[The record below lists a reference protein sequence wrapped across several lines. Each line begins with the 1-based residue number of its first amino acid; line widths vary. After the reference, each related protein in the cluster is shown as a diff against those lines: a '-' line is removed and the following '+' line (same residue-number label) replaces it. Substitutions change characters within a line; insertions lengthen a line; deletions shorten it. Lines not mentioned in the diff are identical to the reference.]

1 MDIKTGEVLTR
12 AQYEAMDDIRFPEPW
27 AGFRLELEARVSDHP
42 QEAIAQLKLPHYE
55 NSEEIRPIFVSRMPN
70 HKVTGAAHL
79 ETIRSKKVGPVRLL
93 PKLR

>member
-1 MDIKTGEVLTR
+1 
-12 AQYEAMDDIRFPEPW
+12 MDDIRFPEPW

-79 ETIRSKKVGPVRLL
+79 PYTAV
-93 PKLR
+93 